1 MSLFSR
7 RALWMLTVPA
17 LLLAG
22 AVFLTASI
30 ERKAAEHSSAQLA
43 AAQSMLTAMLDQET
57 GARGYFQTHDPDFLE
72 PWYKG
77 SADFSHALAR
87 SRSLAGAD
95 SSLVAQ
101 IDEQSDIAA
110 HWHGLAQSAIEQMRH
125 GGPRPSIE
133 GALKRKSVFDTFR
146 GVNTPFQRAI
156 SDDGKAHLVRASWLD
171 AGVAAALAMAM
182 AAGALLLLR
191 RAARSHQRRLRE
203 QAELRELLQA
213 SETEQESRGLLIR
226 HIERAIPGA
235 QAAVLNRNNSDDR
248 LEPLLAPG
256 GGECTMLET
265 LTEQQLRPRSCLAVR
280 LSRPFDRQS
289 GQDTLMRCE
298 TCGKIAADTACEPL
312 LVGGQVIGSVLVAR
326 EKAIPRRDR
335 AELRDSVVQ
344 AAPILATQRNLA
356 LAEQRA
362 ASDALTGL
370 PNRRSAEETLH
381 RMAAHAGRALTPL
394 AAILLDLDH
403 FKRINDLH
411 GHDQGDEA
419 LAVVGQVLTGS
430 LRASDFAA
438 RYGGEEF
445 LVLLPDTNRAGAMA
459 LAEKLRNAIER
470 AAVPGIGGVS
480 ASLGVAVFPDDAVET
495 DQLLRKA
502 DRALYVAKARGRNRV
517 ESAADV
523 EAQRPGETGEID
535 PRPDS
540 LIAPSSTAEDAT
552 STAESASAAGRS
564 VANWS

>member
-7 RALWMLTVPA
+7 RALWVLTLPV

-30 ERKAAEHSSAQLA
+30 ERKAAEHSSAQLV
-43 AAQSMLTAMLDQET
+43 AAQGMLTALLDQET
-57 GARGYFQTHDPDFLE
+57 GARGYFQTRDRGFLE

-77 SADFSHALAR
+77 AADFRHALAR
-87 SRSLAGAD
+87 SRELAGDD
-95 SSLVAQ
+95 SSLQAQ
-101 IDEQSDIAA
+101 LSEQSDIAA
-110 HWHGLAQSAIEQMRH
+110 KWHEDALSAIEQMRH

-133 GALKRKSVFDTFR
+133 SALRRKSVFDNFR
-146 GVNTPFQRAI
+146 AINTPFQQTI
-156 SDDGKAHLVRASWLD
+156 SGDGKAHLVRASWLD
-171 AGVAAALAMAM
+171 AFVAAALAMAM
-182 AAGALLLLR
+182 AAAALLLLR

-248 LEPLLAPG
+248 LEPLLAPAG
-256 GGECTMLET
+256 GGCSLLEK
-265 LTEQQLRPRSCLAVR
+265 LADERLRPRSCLAVR
-280 LSRPFDRQS
+280 LSRPFDREA
-289 GQDTLMRCE
+289 GQDALMRCE

-326 EKAIPRRDR
+326 ERAIPRRGRD
-335 AELRDSVVQ
+335 ELRDSVVQ
-344 AAPILATQRNLA
+344 AAPILANQRNLA

-381 RMAAHAGRALTPL
+381 RMAAHAGRAVAPL

-445 LVLLPDTNRAGAMA
+445 LVLLPDTSRGGAMA
-459 LAEKLRNAIER
+459 LAEKLRASIER
-470 AAVPGIGGVS
+470 AVVPGVGGVS
-480 ASLGVAVFPDDAVET
+480 ASLGVAVYPDDAIET

-502 DRALYVAKARGRNRV
+502 DRALYLAKARGRNRV
-517 ESAADV
+517 ESAAEA
-523 EAQRPGETGEID
+523 EAQPTDETAAAD

-540 LIAPSSTAEDAT
+540 LIAPSRTAEAAT